1 MCPNAQLTARSAAA
15 VFLLGLLVP
24 TAAAEVRVRDAEA
37 VTGGRFGVGRITLSV
52 PRDELPAVLGV
63 DGLGLSERSGR
74 ALYPAVYA
82 PELAKLATEI
92 LEATPVLGRRPVVPP
107 GVGSIIR
114 GALDRPPRAT
124 IFFLFQGDGP
134 LELTLRA
141 TSGLRLKIEP
151 ARDPE
156 RRRELLTEWWQRY
169 TARPRLLQ
177 KDPDYPPLV
186 ENYLTTTL
194 ARRLNLELPARKQ
207 TESWQDRLREEVG
220 LMLGTEE
227 IRVAM
232 QQDRILGLNNLHL
245 PAELPLP
252 EPVALKPLEYPPA
265 PEGAEVEPIAAR
277 VPVECFYVRF
287 GNFAN
292 FLWMQDTLERWGGDL
307 RNLVAGRGLGR
318 GINEKIEGQLA
329 LKQTAMSRLLGPTV
343 VADVAIV
350 GTDMFFREGAAY
362 GFLFLANSSTVLRGS
377 IESQRSARLDA
388 GGAAEEKVII
398 AGHEVSYLS
407 SPDGSVRSYYA
418 VDGDYHFVCTSR
430 HLVERFFETASGK
443 ASLGSSPGL
452 RHARSLMPLERG
464 DAVFVYL
471 SDEFFRNFTSPHY
484 RVEMAR
490 RLQAA
495 ADVELVH
502 LATLAAACEGK
513 PAGSIDDLIRAEA
526 LPHHFGPRPDG
537 SRAVLDGGEVYDSL
551 RGRRGA
557 MLPVPDVPVGR
568 ITKAEQTAY
577 RRFVELFRERWDGRM
592 DPTIVGIRREELPA
606 GRERIVI
613 DARLSPLLTEHY
625 QTLARWA
632 GPPQKSRLAP
642 VAGDL
647 IAAEAVLTDQRVF
660 GGLVDSRVSMDAIG
674 SDLLSIA
681 RLRDWLIGYLGTV
694 GEMGLLRLLDVQVP
708 GPPDPNGYSR
718 NALGLWRRQVG
729 PYTVFSLHPEV
740 LARVT
745 QQLEY
750 VEAQRPAQLWLRV
763 ADPTKAEMAGFLN
776 AWAYKR
782 TRETSVGNL
791 RLLHALDQ
799 QLRVPPGDCREAAEF
814 LLDARLIC
822 PLGGEYVL
830 RETPGGER
838 WTSTALEGTR
848 SRRLLPSRPPAGY
861 VAPPLTWLRGLTLDA
876 QMTEDVLSMHADVV
890 MQRTDEPGAPRK

>member
-1 MCPNAQLTARSAAA
+1 MCPYARFVARSAAA
-15 VFLLGLLVP
+15 LFAVGLLAAM
-24 TAAAEVRVRDAEA
+24 AAAEVRLRDAEA

-52 PRDELPAVLGV
+52 PRDELPEVLGV

-82 PELAKLATEI
+82 PELTKLATEI
-92 LEATPVLGRRPVVPP
+92 LEATPVLGQRSVVPP
-107 GVGSIIR
+107 GVGGIIR
-114 GALDRPPRAT
+114 SALDRAPRAT
-124 IFFLFQGDGP
+124 ILFLFQGEAP

-141 TSGLRLKIEP
+141 RSALRLRIEP
-151 ARDPE
+151 RRDAD
-156 RRRELLTEWWQRY
+156 RHRELLDEWWARY

-177 KDPDYPPLV
+177 NEPDYPPFV

-194 ARRLNLELPARKQ
+194 ARRLSLNLPERKQ

-252 EPVALKPLEYPPA
+252 EAPPLEALQYPPA
-265 PEGAEVEPIAAR
+265 PEGVEIEPIAAR

-287 GNFAN
+287 GNYAN

-307 RNLVAGRGLGR
+307 RNLLAGRGLSR
-318 GINEKIEGQLA
+318 GIKAKTEEQLV
-329 LKQTAMSRLLGPTV
+329 LKQTAMTRLLGPTV
-343 VADVAIV
+343 VADVAII
-350 GTDMFFREGAAY
+350 GSDLFFRDGAAY
-362 GFLFLANSSTVLRGS
+362 GFLFLANSSTVLGGS
-377 IESQRSARLDA
+377 ITGQRTARLAA
-388 GGAAEEKVII
+388 GRVTEETVTI

-407 SPDGSVRSYYA
+407 SPDGRVRSYYA

-443 ASLGSSPGL
+443 ESLGGSPGL
-452 RHARSLMPLERG
+452 AHARTLMPLSR
-464 DAVFVYL
+464 DDVVFVYL
-471 SDEFFRNFTSPHY
+471 SDEFFRNFTGPHY
-484 RVEMAR
+484 RIEMAR
-490 RLQAA
+490 RLQAE
-495 ADVELVH
+495 ADVELVE
-502 LATLAAACEGK
+502 LGTLAAACEGK
-513 PAGSIDDLIRAEA
+513 PAGSIDNLMRAEA
-526 LPHHFGPRPDG
+526 LPDHFGPRPDG
-537 SRAVLDGGEVYDSL
+537 SRAVLEGGEVHDSR

-577 RRFVELFRERWDGRM
+577 RRFVELYREKWGGRM
-592 DPTIVGIRREELPA
+592 DPTIVGIGREELSA
-606 GRERIVI
+606 GRERVVI
-613 DARLSPLLTEHY
+613 DAQLSPFLTEHY

-632 GPPQKSRLAP
+632 GPPQNSRLAP
-642 VAGDL
+642 VEGDL
-647 IAAEAVLTDQRVF
+647 ISGEVVLTSQRIF

-708 GPPDPNGYSR
+708 GPADPNGYSR

-745 QQLEY
+745 PQLEY
-750 VEAQRPAQLWLRV
+750 VEAERPAQLWLRV
-763 ADPTKAEMAGFLN
+763 ADPTAAEMSGFLN
-776 AWAYKR
+776 AWGYKR

-799 QLRVPPGDCREAAEF
+799 QLHVPPADCREAAEF
-814 LLDARLIC
+814 LLDAKLVC

-830 RETPGGER
+830 RQTPGGER
-838 WTSTALEGTR
+838 WTSTALEGTE

-876 QMTEDVLSMHADVV
+876 QMTENVLSLHADVV
-890 MQRTDEPGAPRK
+890 MQPPEQQPAEN